1 MRKKNQLKKLA
12 ALAVAALVV
21 SQSGVIA
28 ARAEEEVNKTEEEVN
43 KLEEETNKVEE
54 ETNGLEE
61 EANKVEEETNEP
73 EEEANSVEA
82 RAILAA
88 ADDLQW
94 DYSGQP
100 GSALFTIPNE
110 KGTAFYQ
117 VDVWRNGE
125 YFGPA
130 TNEKYSDKEKGEKAY
145 VFAFHGL
152 SLGGSGVYK
161 LQVTTFDL
169 DGKIVGKSPFTNE
182 WDYTEPDKSLS
193 IPRNVSWSKDGV
205 FSCEREADDNFGQY
219 EFSVR
224 DANGNNVGWNFGSP
238 ILKGKYDYK
247 ETENGVTFN
256 LTKYLADKNV
266 TPENGYHV
274 FVRATSNNAIECKDS
289 EWSSAAMFGNE
300 PYQGGNETHSGS
312 SDSKTEVEVKEWK
325 PITPDEVKRYGAYS
339 KEAVS
344 YTANEKNAYPVI
356 IKNAMQGKLC
366 YDVFESVQGDYTIG
380 RTYNILPNGKAVYKM
395 DTKAQITLTI
405 PKALQAEGRV
415 FRMICVTENGIPT
428 VLKDLDSN
436 PETITFETDAF
447 YAFALVYKDGAK

>member
-43 KLEEETNKVEE
+43 KLEEET
-54 ETNGLEE
+54 
-61 EANKVEEETNEP
+61 NKVEEETNEP

-152 SLGGSGVYK
+152 SLGGS
-161 LQVTTFDL
+161 F
-169 DGKIVGKSPFTNE
+169 
-182 WDYTEPDKSLS
+182 
-193 IPRNVSWSKDGV
+193 R
-205 FSCEREADDNFGQY
+205 
-219 EFSVR
+219 
-224 DANGNNVGWNFGSP
+224 
-238 ILKGKYDYK
+238 
-247 ETENGVTFN
+247 
-256 LTKYLADKNV
+256 
-266 TPENGYHV
+266 
-274 FVRATSNNAIECKDS
+274 
-289 EWSSAAMFGNE
+289 
-300 PYQGGNETHSGS
+300 
-312 SDSKTEVEVKEWK
+312 SDS
-325 PITPDEVKRYGAYS
+325 DHSRS
-339 KEAVS
+339 
-344 YTANEKNAYPVI
+344 
-356 IKNAMQGKLC
+356 Q
-366 YDVFESVQGDYTIG
+366 F
-380 RTYNILPNGKAVYKM
+380 LPGSRR
-395 DTKAQITLTI
+395 I
-405 PKALQAEGRV
+405 
-415 FRMICVTENGIPT
+415 
-428 VLKDLDSN
+428 
-436 PETITFETDAF
+436 
-447 YAFALVYKDGAK
+447 